1 MTPAQYYALS
11 QRFKESRRF
20 LDYEFGWT
28 RAAIL
33 APHRG
38 KGARPLKIQD
48 YMIYDSQTESSR
60 EMSWQEQL
68 AHVRGV
74 VIPALAATGKLE
86 TK

>member
-1 MTPAQYYALS
+1 
-11 QRFKESRRF
+11 
-20 LDYEFGWT
+20 
-28 RAAIL
+28 
-33 APHRG
+33 
-38 KGARPLKIQD
+38 
-48 YMIYDSQTESSR
+48 MIYDSQREAPK